1 MAWAF
6 CCWSPHRAGS
16 LGKDHL
22 PNNWMVQD
30 TALTEDFEVLL
41 VAVDCLRQPLKA

>member
-1 MAWAF
+1 MTCPF
-6 CCWSPHRAGS
+6 CSQSPYATGS

-30 TALTEDFEVLL
+30 SSLSEDFE
-41 VAVDCLRQPLKA
+41 AC